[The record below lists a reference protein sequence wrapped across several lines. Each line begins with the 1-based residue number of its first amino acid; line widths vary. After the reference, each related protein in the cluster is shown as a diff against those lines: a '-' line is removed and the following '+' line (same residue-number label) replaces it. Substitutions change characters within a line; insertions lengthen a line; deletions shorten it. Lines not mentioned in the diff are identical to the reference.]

1 MTEDEDR
8 AKYFGIEIEE
18 YLKWKKDAGKD
29 LPRTEDKHLLYRAT
43 KLYYNLYRED
53 EKDYN
58 YYPKIAYLEK
68 DLTLLDE
75 ELKKCFLADRSE
87 LRDMHKE
94 IIDEHMKSIKK
105 IINNIKG

>member
-58 YYPKIAYLEK
+58 YYPKIINVPR
-68 DLTLLDE
+68 LLP
-75 ELKKCFLADRSE
+75 
-87 LRDMHKE
+87 
-94 IIDEHMKSIKK
+94 K
-105 IINNIKG
+105 IINGFSLLYQKIMFFQFSGCGFFGS